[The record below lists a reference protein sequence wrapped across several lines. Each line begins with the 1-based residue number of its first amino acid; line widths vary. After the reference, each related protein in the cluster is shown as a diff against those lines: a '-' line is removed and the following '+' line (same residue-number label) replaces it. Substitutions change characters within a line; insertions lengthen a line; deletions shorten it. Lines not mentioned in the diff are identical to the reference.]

1 MKLLV
6 SHIGKYKAASIL
18 SPVFKLLEACF
29 ELIVPLIVAG
39 VIDNG
44 IRKGDAAYV
53 WYVYAKV
60 DPEKTEIVV
69 VKGYDD
75 TNDLNSYFMTKEQQ
89 EKIASHY
96 GDKVEY
102 AYVTTVAYDI
112 HGKQL
117 GSPNKRT
124 LQRTNNGRWYVR
136 EYDVRF

>member
-1 MKLLV
+1 MAIKN
-6 SHIGKYKAASIL
+6 YKPTSPARRNMSVTDYSVL
-18 SPVFKLLEACF
+18 S
-29 ELIVPLIVAG
+29 
-39 VIDNG
+39 
-44 IRKGDAAYV
+44 
-53 WYVYAKV
+53 KV